1 MGAERRLDD
10 RRYGRLKTASRKAD
24 LVAVDGHTYVSTSY
38 TEVGRRTTSAMA
50 AGLTNGVSTL
60 ADIVSLLDYVAPR
73 VRQSSPRET
82 EACESPPCGGFA
94 VPGQTS
100 TIN

>member
-1 MGAERRLDD
+1 
-10 RRYGRLKTASRKAD
+10 
-24 LVAVDGHTYVSTSY
+24 
-38 TEVGRRTTSAMA
+38 MA

-60 ADIVSLLDYVAPR
+60 AVIVSLLDYRASR

-82 EACESPPCGGFA
+82 EACESPLVGAFA